1 MMKTLLLLALSLS
14 AQALSLGNSLDS
26 CEGRCGYGTDSS
38 SSCQCNP
45 ACERFGDCCA
55 DYQSVCTGDSSA
67 LPITNAELLSVAELL
82 FALDENKASP
92 ALLVISPQ
100 ALVSSSQTGTQ
111 QDLSPGPLFSFVDEA
126 SLFSRPTFSALL
138 ALLDNYHRQTG
149 LAENF
154 SPAQLAEQ
162 EHFLMEAISNTQLG
176 QELYSF
182 LYSKKLYS
190 SMEEFLQDLKMMWFG
205 LYSRGKNQL
214 DSSGFEHIFADG
226 LSVCLSQGEI
236 KKGKVSG
243 FHNWVQFYRL
253 EKEGLLN
260 YYSHSFDGPWTGY
273 PDVLGMQFNWDGY
286 FKEVGSALIGS
297 SPEFDLALYTLCYIA
312 RPGKHV
318 RVSVCQAVS
327 VSVCARVCVHQCA
340 CQCVLG
346 WCVCTSVRVSVC
358 QAVSVS
364 VCARVCVHQCAC
376 QCVLGWCVCTSVR
389 VSVCQAVSVS
399 VCARVCVHQCRLSL
413 GGKPLVIQTY
423 TWDNSFYGNGK
434 KFIASAYPASP

>member
-14 AQALSLGNSLDS
+14 AQALSLG
-26 CEGRCGYGTDSS
+26 R
-38 SSCQCNP
+38 
-45 ACERFGDCCA
+45 A
-55 DYQSVCTGDSSA
+55 SSA
-67 LPITNAELLSVAELL
+67 LPITDAELLSVAELL

-100 ALVSSSQTGTQ
+100 ALVSSSQTNTQ
-111 QDLSPGPLFSFVDEA
+111 QDLSPGPLFSLVDEA

-138 ALLDNYHRQTG
+138 ALLDNYQRQTG

-154 SPAQLAEQ
+154 SAAQLAEQ
-162 EHFLMEAISNTQLG
+162 ERFLMEAISNTQLG

-182 LYSKKLYS
+182 LFSKKLYS

-214 DSSGFEHIFADG
+214 DSSGFEHIFA
-226 LSVCLSQGEI
+226 GEI

-243 FHNWVQFYRL
+243 FHNWVQFYLL

-260 YYSHSFDGPWTGY
+260 YYSHNFDGPWTGY

-286 FKEVGSALIGS
+286 FKQVGSALIGS

-312 RPGKHV
+312 RPGK
-318 RVSVCQAVS
+318 
-327 VSVCARVCVHQCA
+327 
-340 CQCVLG
+340 
-346 WCVCTSVRVSVC
+346 
-358 QAVSVS
+358 
-364 VCARVCVHQCAC
+364 
-376 QCVLGWCVCTSVR
+376 
-389 VSVCQAVSVS
+389 
-399 VCARVCVHQCRLSL
+399 QCRLSL

-434 KFIASAYPASP
+434 KFIASAYPVSP